1 MHAYNLPPT
10 WSWRLQSESEGKSGL
25 YKQIKTSTQSD
36 KVTLASACSL
46 TSVLTWNSTPL
57 LKMYSYETKC
67 QLLQFSSSSSPLA
80 VDFQV
85 FLELSI
91 YKSNQPQLLAN
102 ECNLMSLCIHLLG
115 LQTKIVATQIQYIFY
130 ELDKKQLFLRQK
142 TSVLKYHCG
151 NRTWV
156 RQEEEGELKMFSK
169 KRQCWV
175 LPFQESLILLIT
187 IINFFIYSVGC
198 RYEMFTQL

>member
-1 MHAYNLPPT
+1 MIKNTPWGCMPIISPLT

-25 YKQIKTSTQSD
+25 YKQIKTSTQSN

-46 TSVLTWNSTPL
+46 TSILTWNSVPL
-57 LKMYSYETKC
+57 LKIYSYDTKC

-102 ECNLMSLCIHLLG
+102 KCNLMSLCIHLLG
-115 LQTKIVATQIQYIFY
+115 LQTKIVATQTQHIFY

-142 TSVLKYHCG
+142 TSVLKYTGGIELESGKRKKANSKRFLRKG
-151 NRTWV
+151 NA
-156 RQEEEGELKMFSK
+156 EFCLSK
-169 KRQCWV
+169 N
-175 LPFQESLILLIT
+175 LSF
-187 IINFFIYSVGC
+187 Y
-198 RYEMFTQL
+198 